1 MASATTAPSAAPE
14 VPQWVKRWSTKLP
27 NRLRDE
33 AARLRAE
40 ADKDNHDNAAALLP
54 SVPAAKAF
62 EAVDVADTP
71 HEHVSHAPASSDEAS
86 TALPSKYEFRP
97 LMVEKAALPAVV
109 VEPDDA
115 DLRLARAELESER
128 RRRFA
133 AECAAADAEAR
144 AEKAESERHSALE
157 HAVDLSITCDGLRDE
172 VGRLQLLLRRFDV
185 SSTASA
191 EDAREMADLLRRLA
205 EEAAGVAN
213 EREANELLGGSPPG
227 EEVDEN
233 HVITDGAKELEEQ
246 SAPKS
251 DLEMILARRQ
261 KTEVLEMDA
270 IAREV
275 MANTH
280 ESLFEALERR
290 DGTSGLLLVRADWLR
305 MHADLE
311 SGELLPPAGTVLPA
325 EATVSARELRRIF
338 AKPDG
343 GETGYRRIDMPFL
356 TLTCLWTTPEMPDP
370 QEETTHGV
378 VEFLQ
383 ARWEEFTTRD
393 VRCAAHARAHAR
405 ACARTASR
413 RGVHARDG

>member
-115 DLRLARAELESER
+115 DLRL
-128 RRRFA
+128 
-133 AECAAADAEAR
+133 AR

-393 VRCAAHARAHAR
+393 VRCAAHARA
-405 ACARTASR
+405 CARTASR